1 MNSQLCAHPGVHA
14 SGPRGARTRIL
25 LSDSGMSTLETALMV
40 PVLLTVTFLFLS
52 IIGVGMQAL
61 SLSDSTRT
69 AARELARGASPESV
83 VAIFTDRE
91 PEARISLEWSEA
103 TVTVRTEKPARVL
116 SSVMNVLPWT
126 LTQTQTAPREWVG

>member
-1 MNSQLCAHPGVHA
+1 MHSQPCAHSGVHA
-14 SGPRGARTRIL
+14 SGPRGACTRIVS
-25 LSDSGMSTLETALMV
+25 SDSGMSTLETALMV

-69 AARELARGASPESV
+69 AARELARGTSPESV

-91 PEARISLEWSEA
+91 PEARISLEWNEA

-116 SSVMNVLPWT
+116 NSVMNVLPWT

>member
-91 PEARISLEWSEA
+91 PEARISRGVE
-103 TVTVRTEKPARVL
+103 
-116 SSVMNVLPWT
+116 
-126 LTQTQTAPREWVG
+126 